1 MPETVTAGPWERGG
15 DDEPASGI
23 LEFAVLG
30 LLRESPM
37 HGYELRK
44 RLNTSLGVFRAFS
57 YGTLYPCLKT
67 LVASGWLIEESGSA
81 PEDALAAPLTG
92 RRAKIVYRLTAEGKE
107 HFEELLSQTGPDAYE
122 DEHFAARFAF
132 FGQTSRD
139 VRMRVLE
146 GRRSRLE
153 ERLEKMRASLART
166 RERLDDYTLE
176 LQRHGME
183 SVEREVRWLNELIES
198 ERAGRDQQR
207 CRFRGAPTRRTPH
220 LERRAACPGPGRTT
234 PGRIR
239 PTTPPREGRSRS
251 SLEYT
256 QGATGMG
263 SVRVAIVGVGNCA
276 ASLVQGVEYYKDADP
291 AAKVPGPDARAV
303 RRVPR
308 P

>member
-1 MPETVTAGPWERGG
+1 MSRR
-15 DDEPASGI
+15 SGV

-67 LVASGWLIEESGSA
+67 LVTQGWLAEESA
-81 PEDALAAPLTG
+81 PEESLTAAPLAG

-107 HFEELLSQTGPDAYE
+107 HFEDLLAQSGPDAWE
-122 DEHFAARFAF
+122 DEQFGVRFAF
-132 FGQTSRD
+132 FGHTERD

-153 ERLEKMRASLART
+153 ERLERMRASLART

-183 SVEREVRWLNELIES
+183 SVEREVRWLNELIET
-198 ERAGRDQQR
+198 ERTGRDR
-207 CRFRGAPTRRTPH
+207 DRFRDD
-220 LERRAACPGPGRTT
+220 ERR
-234 PGRIR
+234 
-239 PTTPPREGRSRS
+239 S
-251 SLEYT
+251 
-256 QGATGMG
+256 
-263 SVRVAIVGVGNCA
+263 
-276 ASLVQGVEYYKDADP
+276 DDP
-291 AAKVPGPDARAV
+291 DPSDAAK
-303 RRVPR
+303 
-308 P
+308 

>member
-1 MPETVTAGPWERGG
+1 MSRRA
-15 DDEPASGI
+15 GI

-67 LVASGWLIEESGSA
+67 LLANGWLTEEPGHS
-81 PEDALAAPLTG
+81 PEDALATTLAG
-92 RRAKIVYRLTAEGKE
+92 RRAKIVYWLTAEGKE
-107 HFEELLSQTGPDAYE
+107 RFEELLSQTGPDAYE
-122 DEHFAARFAF
+122 DETFAARFAF

-153 ERLEKMRASLART
+153 ERLEKMGASLART

-198 ERAGRDQQR
+198 ERAGRDLKGAGSGGTAQQDTTTGSTGGLPR
-207 CRFRGAPTRRTPH
+207 
-220 LERRAACPGPGRTT
+220 PGNT
-234 PGRIR
+234 PGAD
-239 PTTPPREGRSRS
+239 TPGD
-251 SLEYT
+251 T
-256 QGATGMG
+256 AT
-263 SVRVAIVGVGNCA
+263 
-276 ASLVQGVEYYKDADP
+276 
-291 AAKVPGPDARAV
+291 
-303 RRVPR
+303 
-308 P
+308 